1 MNVQMLQP
9 APKNTMEITTHSNNV
24 DANSFKEKLVGVL
37 NNKNQDGA
45 IDDQAAVPG
54 EATISDLDG
63 EAVIEELINMDIE
76 QAIQQLNQLL
86 SELQPNEDIAP
97 LLTDIVQILSTI
109 QMSAELQHL
118 DGETMTAL
126 NTQLAALVENH
137 SQVGLTDMINK
148 VDDPAI
154 LRQNEH
160 IKSSLQLL
168 MNVLEAMKM
177 NAGMKSTTDESLLN
191 DDVLAKLQQL
201 VANVAGKATTDSSNK
216 QNETTSNNRL
226 FVNAQPLLI
235 GPNRQPVVRSSTHQ
249 ATTNNVA
256 ESELLLAGMTV
267 KQPVDIITSPVIAT
281 DVPQGPMDK
290 IQQYV
295 LFVDQP
301 TKQVNQEQFIKD
313 FQNILAKS
321 NLSFLN
327 GNKSLQIKLFPEHL
341 GTLRIELLQS
351 EAGMLAKIITSS
363 TAAKDLVE
371 SQLHSLRQSFQ
382 AQNIQVDKLIIANQQ
397 EQQFE
402 RFLNRDSNDRQGGQ
416 QKQEDDSNDN
426 EHNEQAISFEEEL
439 LNLQV

>member
-24 DANSFKEKLVGVL
+24 DANSFKDKLVGVL
-37 NNKNQDGA
+37 NNSNQDGA
-45 IDDQAAVPG
+45 IDDQAAVSG
-54 EATISDLDG
+54 EAITSDLDG
-63 EAVIEELINMDIE
+63 EAAIEELINIDIE

-97 LLTDIVQILSTI
+97 LLTDLVQILSTI

-126 NTQLAALVENH
+126 NTQLAAFVENH

-177 NAGMKSTTDESLLN
+177 NASMKNTTEESLLN

-216 QNETTSNNRL
+216 QTETTSN
-226 FVNAQPLLI
+226 FVNGQPLLLSPI
-235 GPNRQPVVRSSTHQ
+235 RQPVVRSSTHQ